1 MVHTLIEGVLLSSC
15 NIKYIL
21 LLYSSFAFESNNP
34 EYRLHLDI
42 ENTMNII
49 QQTHSLPKVNNHRKY
64 IHLQSFG
71 HKMNAWITTYRNTLI
86 NVFLFSVRRIQINE
100 TEIIASGLVA
110 SRRRKD
116 RHLNK
121 AEYNESRKR
130 VPSGGLDCLSSLGH
144 QVKTGES
151 LEI

>member
-1 MVHTLIEGVLLSSC
+1 
-15 NIKYIL
+15 
-21 LLYSSFAFESNNP
+21 
-34 EYRLHLDI
+34 
-42 ENTMNII
+42 MNII

-71 HKMNAWITTYRNTLI
+71 HNMNAWITTYRNTLI
-86 NVFLFSVRRIQINE
+86 NVFLFNVRRIQINE
-100 TEIIASGLVA
+100 TEIIAWTGDIWVA

-121 AEYNESRKR
+121 AECNESRKI

-144 QVKTGES
+144 QVKTGER